1 MDKKQKF
8 RIVREDGDKRT
19 VILENATA
27 SSLKHFKESVQ
38 LVTKG
43 QECGVIF
50 DSSSQEF
57 ETGDKVVCYKTELVK
72 QKIKSVY

>member
-8 RIVREDGDKRT
+8 RIVRGDDENRQ
-19 VILENATA
+19 VILDSATA
-27 SSLKHFKESVQ
+27 SSLRHFKESVQ
-38 LVTKG
+38 SVTKG

-57 ETGDKVVCYKTELVK
+57 QTGDKIVCYKTELVK